1 MNKKELQY
9 FNIGRDYL
17 LSFDS
22 ITNEMIDGQLNA
34 WKNQQLTSLPE
45 AYEAI
50 LKHATNRRGMR
61 NSIGSLKKI
70 EHLLFDFNHK
80 KVLQEYS
87 DWEDIFD
94 AVNNDDYTPCG
105 PMEKLNNKNL
115 WVIYCKTIFSAA
127 KFINQFDTYESFA
140 EMIEDFMNS
149 KYTKVSLPLYLSES
163 IFGLGQALAC
173 DFIKENISPD
183 FIKADVHIRE
193 IAKDLNISNSKNDF
207 VLCNDVVMYCRAI
220 NKLPFEVDKL
230 WWLIGSG
237 KFYEFDVVI
246 NTKKSDY
253 IDLVKEI
260 ISD

>member
-45 AYEAI
+45 GYEAI

-61 NSIGSLKKI
+61 NSIGSVKNI
-70 EHLLFDFNHK
+70 QHLLFDFNHK
-80 KVLQEYS
+80 KVLQEYN

-94 AVNNDDYTPCG
+94 AVNNDDYTPRG

-115 WVIYCKTIFSAA
+115 WVIYSKTLFSAA
-127 KFINQFDTYESFA
+127 KFLSQFETYKSFA
-140 EMIEDFMNS
+140 EMIEDFMS
-149 KYTKVSLPLYLSES
+149 SEYTKITLPLYLSQS

-173 DFIKENISPD
+173 DFIKENISPE

-193 IAKDLNISNSKNDF
+193 IAKGLNISNSENDF
-207 VLCNDVVMYCRAI
+207 IVCSDVARYCTDI
-220 NKLPFEVDKL
+220 NKLEYEVDKL

-246 NTKKSDY
+246 NTTKSDY
-253 IDLVKEI
+253 LQLCERDNK
-260 ISD
+260 